1 MKLRNSQQEGALKN
15 FKTSMISPDGA
26 NSQNDLDS
34 PMQEIFNDN
43 KPKTM
48 QKNSGHAGT
57 QATVE
62 AQNQGTLDAIS
73 SKN

>member
-48 QKNSGHAGT
+48 
-57 QATVE
+57 
-62 AQNQGTLDAIS
+62 
-73 SKN
+73 